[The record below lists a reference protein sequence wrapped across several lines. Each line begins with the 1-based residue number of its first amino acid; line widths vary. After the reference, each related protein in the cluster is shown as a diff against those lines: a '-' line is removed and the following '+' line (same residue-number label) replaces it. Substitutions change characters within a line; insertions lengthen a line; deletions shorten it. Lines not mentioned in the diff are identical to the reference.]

1 MQGNHKSLICRLL
14 LQRVRTNEEEKMY
27 KSKRVLALFVA
38 MLMVLAALAGCAQEG
53 QAPETTPDEPEGPA
67 EIQGTVLLATTTS
80 TQDSGLLDVLLPEFT
95 YETGWE
101 VDVVAVGSGAAMTMG
116 ENGEADVLLV
126 HSPAAERDFVAA
138 GHGPE
143 RYDVMYNDYVI
154 IGPTDDPAGLATD
167 AAADA
172 VAAFTILSET
182 QTSFVSRGDESG
194 THKKEL
200 TLWTKAGIEP
210 AGNWYVEAGQG
221 MGAVITMANDML
233 AYTLSDRAT
242 WLNYSADTDM
252 TIVTEGDS
260 NMFNQYGVIVVDP
273 SKNDQINAGGALDF
287 QSWIMGEKAQGL
299 IAEYGVAEFGA
310 PLFTPNATGE
320 PTVD

>member
-1 MQGNHKSLICRLL
+1 LIHKRRKTML
-14 LQRVRTNEEEKMY
+14 
-27 KSKRVLALFVA
+27 KSKKRLALFVA
-38 MLMVLAALAGCAQEG
+38 MMMLLAVLAGCAQEG
-53 QAPETTPDEPEGPA
+53 ETPQSPEEVEGPA
-67 EIQGTVLLATTTS
+67 EVKGTVLLATTTS

-95 YETGWE
+95 NDTGWE
-101 VDVVAVGSGAAMTMG
+101 VDVVAVGSGAAMAMG

-154 IGPTDDPAGLATD
+154 IGPADDPAGLATD
-167 AAADA
+167 ASNDA

-182 QTSFVSRGDESG
+182 QTPFISRGDDSG

-200 TLWTKAGIEP
+200 SLWKSAGIEP
-210 AGNWYVEAGQG
+210 AGDWYIEAGQG

-252 TIVTEGDS
+252 IIVTEGDS
-260 NMFNQYGVIVVDP
+260 KMFNQYGVIVVDP
-273 SKNDQINAGGALDF
+273 AKNDQINAEGALDF
-287 QSWIMGEKAQGL
+287 QNWIIGEKAQGL
-299 IAEYGVAEFGA
+299 IAEYGIEEFGD

-320 PTVD
+320 PTKD